1 MTNDDE
7 KADAEAEADAELK
20 PNNDEPKD
28 LGAKE
33 ELTNQ
38 NIIRRWAFE
47 FNGKINHAA
56 ALGYMSLH
64 MFFIIGVT
72 FVFIFNTNITLL
84 CALLII
90 VTLDAAA
97 IVFLHGCPLTHL
109 ERKYLGVDDCE
120 MRRKVIEKCSIFYK
134 CEHEYEKQVEVM
146 INIWS
151 MIASKI
157 LILLICKT
165 LNWKFVNYN
174 NFYV

>member
-1 MTNDDE
+1 MTKNDE
-7 KADAEAEADAELK
+7 KIEAEAKDKQEVQEVQEEQIKPEL
-20 PNNDEPKD
+20 
-28 LGAKE
+28 A
-33 ELTNQ
+33 NQ

-47 FNGKINHAA
+47 FNGKINKSA

-64 MFFIIGVT
+64 MFFIAGVT
-72 FVFIFNTNITLL
+72 FVFMFNTNILLL
-84 CALLII
+84 CVLLIF

-157 LILLICKT
+157 LVLLICKT
-165 LNWKFVNYN
+165 FNWKFVNYD